1 MRVYLRVRPF
11 SKEELS
17 DSQDQV
23 GNTGPEGQVEGRPA
37 MTLAVHRSYS
47 PPTPFYVVLQG

>member
-23 GNTGPEGQVEGRPA
+23 GNTGPEGQVKGAQR
-37 MTLAVHRSYS
+37 
-47 PPTPFYVVLQG
+47 